1 MKKILLFIALAIS
14 TMGLFA
20 QNIVNVPENCY
31 VNFTLN
37 DSYGDN
43 WNGNYLL
50 VSYDGITEQL
60 EIEGS
65 WGTPEG
71 FTQTHT
77 LVIPK
82 GSHVTVTYK
91 KAGSYPDEN
100 SFVIAYED
108 GDEILNVP
116 KNTFTNSTTTKSYE
130 FDVDCTPKAPDVL
143 SIPETIALGNV
154 QVGGYWSEYDA
165 VTSSVALTP
174 VSAVV
179 TNIKS
184 DNPFFI
190 IPSEIDYTANPIE
203 IDVTYN
209 TKASVGEYAGNLV
222 VTYNNGAKKLIPM
235 TATAYAPVRPD
246 VIELAQNITFTD
258 NQYTNTPVF
267 ANLRDDYNLPKEVNN
282 GNTPDA
288 VYAFELKEDATVTV
302 DIAGTNAVYAIYEED
317 FNGQNGAMASNN
329 YLGENSLEFSYDFN
343 DGDLSDFNLFE
354 KDGNNSH
361 WEILNNNNQIDGSHS
376 LVSYSY
382 GNYGAYEADNYIVT
396 KDLYL
401 VTSTSEL
408 KFDVVCYAVYNNKWD
423 EVMVKVSTDG
433 ENFTLIETVK
443 PESSMKKSI
452 TIDLGTKFAELGLEY
467 GSYHIALHHY
477 HTTDIWHIMVD
488 NLQLVNSKPVYNAG
502 KYYLVAAAEDAFTVN
517 VAIESANKTYW
528 TPNESA
534 YANNMSII
542 GLVQINDVD
551 PRSACFE
558 VGAFCGDEVRGARKI
573 QYVPALD
580 KYLVFLTIHG
590 DSNEEITFRLYDHL
604 TGAEVDVNAPSPIN
618 FEVNGALGSIMTPY
632 VLNFKNNYEITAE
645 ANPVEGGT
653 VLGAGIYTHGDSV
666 TMVATPH
673 TNYTFVSWSV
683 GGNVV
688 STNAE
693 YIFTATE
700 DLALTANFHYVQSR
714 ELSAGW
720 NWFSSAVEIEGEN
733 GLAMIEEALGENGL
747 QIKTQTEFVSYY
759 DGAWFGTLMTA
770 NVQDMFMIETSEAHA
785 ITLEGDKINPE
796 DYPFTVGTDWRWLSY
811 PVSASLTVDEAL
823 STMLPVTGDYVKSKT
838 AFSQYYEGIG
848 WIGALNT
855 MMPGEGYMYQ
865 NTSGMTKTLVYP
877 AASAGKSSRANVVS
891 DNNRWVPEAGRFA
904 TNMSLTAVVEMN
916 GRMLKGTGYEIAAF
930 VGDEVRGSA
939 RPIYIE
945 ALDRYMIFM
954 TVYGEG
960 NEEFTFKYYDVDADV
975 EETVT
980 SRGKIAFAA
989 NAVYGSIDEAVVL
1002 TCGTVGVEENEAG
1015 SINVYPNP
1023 ASVNAE
1029 IRLGMTYD
1037 KVEVYNAIGVKVA
1050 EYSNVDNIDG
1060 IETAGV
1066 YMLKVM
1072 NGNETRNCRVVV
1084 K

>member
-1 MKKILLFIALAIS
+1 M
-14 TMGLFA
+14 
-20 QNIVNVPENCY
+20 
-31 VNFTLN
+31 
-37 DSYGDN
+37 
-43 WNGNYLL
+43 
-50 VSYDGITEQL
+50 
-60 EIEGS
+60 
-65 WGTPEG
+65 
-71 FTQTHT
+71 
-77 LVIPK
+77 
-82 GSHVTVTYK
+82 
-91 KAGSYPDEN
+91 
-100 SFVIAYED
+100 
-108 GDEILNVP
+108 
-116 KNTFTNSTTTKSYE
+116 
-130 FDVDCTPKAPDVL
+130 
-143 SIPETIALGNV
+143 
-154 QVGGYWSEYDA
+154 
-165 VTSSVALTP
+165 
-174 VSAVV
+174 
-179 TNIKS
+179 
-184 DNPFFI
+184 
-190 IPSEIDYTANPIE
+190 
-203 IDVTYN
+203 
-209 TKASVGEYAGNLV
+209 
-222 VTYNNGAKKLIPM
+222 
-235 TATAYAPVRPD
+235 
-246 VIELAQNITFTD
+246 
-258 NQYTNTPVF
+258 
-267 ANLRDDYNLPKEVNN
+267 
-282 GNTPDA
+282 
-288 VYAFELKEDATVTV
+288 
-302 DIAGTNAVYAIYEED
+302 
-317 FNGQNGAMASNN
+317 
-329 YLGENSLEFSYDFN
+329 
-343 DGDLSDFNLFE
+343 
-354 KDGNNSH
+354 
-361 WEILNNNNQIDGSHS
+361 
-376 LVSYSY
+376 
-382 GNYGAYEADNYIVT
+382 
-396 KDLYL
+396 
-401 VTSTSEL
+401 
-408 KFDVVCYAVYNNKWD
+408 
-423 EVMVKVSTDG
+423 
-433 ENFTLIETVK
+433 
-443 PESSMKKSI
+443 
-452 TIDLGTKFAELGLEY
+452 
-467 GSYHIALHHY
+467 
-477 HTTDIWHIMVD
+477 
-488 NLQLVNSKPVYNAG
+488 
-502 KYYLVAAAEDAFTVN
+502 
-517 VAIESANKTYW
+517 
-528 TPNESA
+528 
-534 YANNMSII
+534 
-542 GLVQINDVD
+542 
-551 PRSACFE
+551 
-558 VGAFCGDEVRGARKI
+558 
-573 QYVPALD
+573 
-580 KYLVFLTIHG
+580 
-590 DSNEEITFRLYDHL
+590 
-604 TGAEVDVNAPSPIN
+604 
-618 FEVNGALGSIMTPY
+618 
-632 VLNFKNNYEITAE
+632 
-645 ANPVEGGT
+645 
-653 VLGAGIYTHGDSV
+653 LGAGIYTHGDSV

-683 GGNVV
+683 DGNVV

-720 NWFSSAVEIEGEN
+720 NWFSSSVEIEGEN

-811 PVSASLTVDEAL
+811 PVSASLSVDEAL

-877 AASAGKSSRANVVS
+877 AASAGKSSGANVVA

-904 TNMSLTAVVEMN
+904 TNMSLTAVVEMD

-930 VGDEVRGSA
+930 VGNEVRGSA

-1072 NGNETRNCRVVV
+1072 NGNETRNCRIVVR
-1084 K
+1084 